1 MDFSC
6 RRKLGTIRY
15 CHIRTEVPDP
25 GAERF
30 ERHCHPHYEAL
41 YIVQG
46 RGKFVVEGME
56 YPLREGMLML
66 LRPHEY
72 HFMQPD
78 PSFPYER
85 IYINFSS
92 ADPIVDPD
100 EMASLQ
106 AGYGAGQCY
115 LPEAMAAGVG
125 QQLLGLDICSEMK
138 EQDAAALFRAGLT
151 QLLLTLSVSSPLNE
165 QTENA
170 LTAGVMAY
178 LTEHLAEEL
187 RLEELAKK
195 LYVSKY
201 HLCRV
206 FRSHAGV
213 TVLEYLTAKRVAK
226 AQALLQQ
233 GVSAAD
239 AAQRTGFSEYSTF
252 YRAYRRITG
261 KAPTR
266 QRKTGKTPM
275 SNIDNFCNSDRING

>member
-6 RRKLGTIRY
+6 ERKLGTVCY
-15 CHIRTEVPDP
+15 CHIRTEAPDP

-30 ERHCHPHYEAL
+30 ERHCHPYYEAL

-46 RGKFVVEGME
+46 RGKFVVECME

-72 HFMQPD
+72 HFAQPD

-85 IYINFSS
+85 ICMNFSS
-92 ADPIVDPD
+92 TDSIVDPD
-100 EMASLQ
+100 GMASLQ

-115 LPEAMAAGVG
+115 LPENMAAGVG
-125 QQLLGLDICSEMK
+125 QQLLGLNICRDME
-138 EQDAAALFRAGLT
+138 EQDAAALLRAGLT

-165 QTENA
+165 RTENA

-187 RLEELAKK
+187 RLEELSKHF
-195 LYVSKY
+195 YVSKY

-213 TVLEYLTAKRVAK
+213 TVLEYLTAKRIAR
-226 AQALLQQ
+226 AQTLLAR
-233 GVSAAD
+233 GVSAAE
-239 AAQRTGFSEYSTF
+239 AARLTGFSEYSTF

-266 QRKTGKTPM
+266 R
-275 SNIDNFCNSDRING
+275 